1 MITRYPKNVPGDFYV
16 EEGCCV
22 TCAVPM
28 AEAPEF
34 FEMDD
39 EQCYVVR
46 QPASMQEADYLLNAI
61 GTQEVGCIRYA
72 GEDKSIIVRMVDNGD
87 GDSCDSPSVLLL
99 LRTIAKFTYAAATPE
114 AFLRQFV
121 KAAQKHAR
129 AARHTINFSKI
140 TMQGEAAQID
150 LILYGRLTGSLL
162 TTSLGPA
169 TFKMSLKSETGYMI
183 ALAERIHNLL
193 ATVPV
198 KDVWWMNQFEWDNG
212 LGERMP

>member
-1 MITRYPKNVPGDFYV
+1 M
-16 EEGCCV
+16 

-39 EQCYVVR
+39 EQCYVVK

-72 GEDKSIIVRMVDNGD
+72 GEDKRIIMRMVDNGD

-99 LRTIAKFTYAAATPE
+99 LRTITRFTHAAATPE
-114 AFLRQFV
+114 AFLHQFV
-121 KAAQKHAR
+121 KATRKHAR
-129 AARHTINFSKI
+129 AAGRTINFSKI

-150 LILYGRLTGSLL
+150 LVYGRLTGSLL
-162 TTSLGPA
+162 ITSLGPA
-169 TFKMSLKSETGYMI
+169 AFKMSLKSETGYMST
-183 ALAERIHNLL
+183 LADRIHNLL

-198 KDVWWMNQFEWDNG
+198 KDVWWMNQFEWENG
-212 LGERMP
+212 LGQRMPQ